1 MKSFFIILLLVV
13 IPFSSAFSSGDFFD
27 NGKDFFEDY
36 FSLTGAVILELTGK
50 ITNLGGENFDGIHPS
65 REYISTNCLD
75 NDAINHKFRGTC
87 KFNNIEKIDYCNED
101 KTMVY
106 EYFCNDGCSGSWRL
120 CETYCKNGACI

>member
-50 ITNLGGENFDGIHPS
+50 ITNLGG
-65 REYISTNCLD
+65 
-75 NDAINHKFRGTC
+75 
-87 KFNNIEKIDYCNED
+87 D
-101 KTMVY
+101 KL
-106 EYFCNDGCSGSWRL
+106 FGQ
-120 CETYCKNGACI
+120 